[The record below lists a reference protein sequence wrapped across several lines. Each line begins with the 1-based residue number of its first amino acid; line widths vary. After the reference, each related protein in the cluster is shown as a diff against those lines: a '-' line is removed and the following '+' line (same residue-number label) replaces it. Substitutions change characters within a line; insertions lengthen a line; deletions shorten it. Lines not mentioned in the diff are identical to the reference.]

1 MTLSYS
7 IRNKTTYEGK
17 MKNVKFKT
25 GHFSFKGRDI
35 DVTDKV
41 LPLSQGFKIG
51 VRGGYVTVNGSAV
64 AGYPDRNIKVYVDSE
79 QSYEEVDSSVPATGG
94 EETDNQIIE
103 RLRDRFSMLTD
114 MTKAVRKGDV
124 RAMIVSGPPGVGKSH
139 GVEEVLDRYKMMQ
152 QLGAKRNH
160 EVIKGAMSALG
171 LYAKLYKN
179 ADEGNVVVFDDC
191 DSIFA
196 DELSLN
202 ILKAA
207 LDSKKVRKI
216 HWNTDSHKLRAEGI
230 PDSFQ
235 FKANAIFITNLK
247 FSKVKGKLREHLEA
261 LESRCHY
268 MDLTIDTDREKM
280 LRIKQVIQDG
290 MLNSYKLSDEIKD
303 DIVEFVDIN
312 KERLRELSLR
322 TVLKVAD
329 LAIAFPERWESFA
342 ENTVMR
348 RA

>member
-1 MTLSYS
+1 MH
-7 IRNKTTYEGK
+7 
-17 MKNVKFKT
+17 NVKFKT

-41 LPLSQGFKIG
+41 LPLTQGFKIG
-51 VRGGYVTVNGSAV
+51 VRGGYVTVDGKSV

-79 QSYEEVDSSVPATGG
+79 HDFTNVEGSVAATDS
-94 EETDNQIIE
+94 EETDEQIIE
-103 RLRDRFSMLTD
+103 RLRDRFDMLSD
-114 MTKAVRKGDV
+114 MTKAVKKGNV

-139 GVEEVLDRYKMMQ
+139 GVEEVLDRYKTLES
-152 QLGAKRNH
+152 LGGERKY
-160 EVIKGAMSALG
+160 EVIKGAMSPIG
-171 LYAKLYKN
+171 LYCKLYKMS
-179 ADEGNVVVFDDC
+179 AQGSVVVFDDC
-191 DSIFA
+191 DSIFQ

-207 LDSKKVRKI
+207 LDSKGKRMI
-216 HWNTDSHKLRAEGI
+216 HWNTDSFKLRNEGV
-230 PDSFQ
+230 PDCFE
-235 FKANAIFITNLK
+235 FKASAIFITNLK
-247 FSKVKGKLREHLEA
+247 FDKVKGKLREHLEA

-290 MLNSYKLSDEIKD
+290 MLKPYQLD
-303 DIVEFVDIN
+303 DAQEEDIIDFVDMN
-312 KERLRELSLR
+312 KNRLRELSLR

-329 LAIAFPERWESFA
+329 LMKSFPQRWESFA